1 MLTFIIPIAFF
12 FLFPVKRY
20 QDQVSMWSLMRPM
33 QLGCYVMWSSCQ
45 QKLVNCYCLR
55 LFMMEGT
62 LHIGC
67 FISLIVILYVVRHM
81 FILVDWEVDV

>member
-1 MLTFIIPIAFF
+1 
-12 FLFPVKRY
+12 
-20 QDQVSMWSLMRPM
+20 MRPM